1 MVMLKGRGLKAM
13 MAIAVAA
20 FAGFSSAS
28 AAENWDEVVA
38 AAKKEGKV
46 VFYNNLQPD
55 GIEPLLKKFRE
66 RYPEIQTE
74 YIRLGSNP
82 LNERFGTEFNAGRHL
97 SDVIISIADTSFYEG
112 IKAGW
117 ALKWSPPEAKNF
129 GPEWIKDD
137 TLFTVQQLREVL
149 IWNKTLVKPGD
160 EPKEWKDLFDPKWKG
175 KVGMNPPWR
184 SIPTQQ
190 LIVYWEDHLKL
201 GDTAQMFKDN
211 DVRFF
216 EGSAGIIQAVV
227 RGDVAM
233 AELTDLS
240 VYGMLEDGAPLGFV
254 YPESGFP
261 LSVNRLFVAKNAPHP
276 NAAKVLANWL
286 LSLEG
291 QTHLQEYAGLP
302 VTRGDVPP
310 RKHLPATKDLKN
322 VVIDGESVL
331 NPELQKKVVNH
342 WRTVYGVK

>member
-1 MVMLKGRGLKAM
+1 M
-13 MAIAVAA
+13 
-20 FAGFSSAS
+20 
-28 AAENWDEVVA
+28 VA

-55 GIEPLLKKFRE
+55 GIEPILRKFRA
-66 RYPEIQTE
+66 RYPDISTE
-74 YIRLGSNP
+74 HIRLGSNP
-82 LNERFGTEFNAGRHL
+82 LNERFGTEYNAGRHL
-97 SDVIISIADTSFYEG
+97 ADVVITIADQNFYKG
-112 IKAGW
+112 IESGW
-117 ALKWSPPEAKNF
+117 AEKWSPPEAKSYA
-129 GPEWIKDD
+129 PEWIVDD
-137 TLFTVQQLREVL
+137 MLFTTQQLREVI
-149 IWNKTLVKPGD
+149 IWNTNLVKPGE

-175 KVGMNPPWR
+175 KVAMNPPWR

-190 LIVYWEDHLKL
+190 LIVYWEDKLKL

-211 DVRFF
+211 NVRFF

-227 RGDVAM
+227 RGDVAI

-254 YPESGFP
+254 YPDSGFP
-261 LSVNRLFVAKNAPHP
+261 LSVNRMFVAKHAPHP
-276 NAAKVLANWL
+276 NAAKVLGNWL

-291 QTHLQEYAGLP
+291 QTALQEHAGLP
-302 VTRGDVPP
+302 VTHPDAPP

-322 VVIDGESVL
+322 VMVDGESII

-342 WRTVYGVK
+342 WRTVFGVR